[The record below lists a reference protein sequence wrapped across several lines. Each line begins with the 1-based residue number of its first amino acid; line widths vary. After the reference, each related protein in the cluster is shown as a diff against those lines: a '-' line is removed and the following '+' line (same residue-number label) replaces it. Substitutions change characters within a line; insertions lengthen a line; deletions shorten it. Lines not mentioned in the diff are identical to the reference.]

1 MKITFQSSPKNIDE
15 KMVYNILRDYKL
27 LNCEVLIRDDEGL
40 QQPLLCHS
48 ANAKLDIL
56 VTVDD
61 LIDVIMKDHR
71 KYIKCLYVYNK
82 IDGVSIEF
90 LNQLAHE
97 PNTAVMSCEL
107 DLGIQDVVY
116 QCWQMLR
123 LIRVYTK
130 RKGVEPD
137 FSEALIVRSN
147 STIEDV
153 CDAIHRTLKETFK
166 YALVWG
172 ASARHIPQRVGLG
185 HVVVDE
191 DVVSIVTK

>member
-1 MKITFQSSPKNIDE
+1 
-15 KMVYNILRDYKL
+15 
-27 LNCEVLIRDDEGL
+27 
-40 QQPLLCHS
+40 
-48 ANAKLDIL
+48 
-56 VTVDD
+56 
-61 LIDVIMKDHR
+61 MKDHR

-107 DLGIQDVVY
+107 DLGVQDVVDR
-116 QCWQMLR
+116 CWEMLR
-123 LIRVYTK
+123 LIRIYTK
-130 RKGVEPD
+130 RKGIEPD
-137 FSEALIVRSN
+137 FSEAMIVRSN

-185 HVVVDE
+185 HVVSDE